1 MFEEFKEEFLLDDE
15 PESEEADVAE
25 TDEEES
31 EDADSAGLDEEEM

>member
-1 MFEEFKEEFLLDDE
+1 MLDDE

-31 EDADSAGLDEEEM
+31 DDMDSELGLDEEEM